1 ARHKELAGA
10 RWGEIDLTNKVW
22 TVPPERFKSN
32 ATHIVPLVG
41 AAVEIIER
49 LPRFQKTDFLFTL
62 SGGKAHSLISDDV
75 KQKLDHR
82 MAGTLKAMARMRGE
96 DANGFKPWVIHD
108 LRRNVRTGLAS
119 LRVADPV
126 AEAVIGHGRRGL
138 ARVYDQHS
146 YLPEMREA
154 LTLWAARLRS
164 IVEPPPPNVVSMKG
178 RKQFS

>member
-1 ARHKELAGA
+1 ADRLKPKALIGELPPRQRVLSDRELVALWRAACRMRYPHGPMLKLLLLTGARHKELAGA

-32 ATHIVPLVG
+32 AMHIVPLVG

-96 DANGFKPWVIHD
+96 DANGFKPWV
-108 LRRNVRTGLAS
+108 
-119 LRVADPV
+119 
-126 AEAVIGHGRRGL
+126 
-138 ARVYDQHS
+138 
-146 YLPEMREA
+146 
-154 LTLWAARLRS
+154 
-164 IVEPPPPNVVSMKG
+164 
-178 RKQFS
+178 